1 MTENT
6 ARQGRMAALSLAHLF
21 NDWYMNLIQTLLPFL
36 VAAGLSMGRGAFLI
50 TAFTASSS
58 VLQPVFG
65 YLADRRGKRWIVYVG
80 TAWMALLLGLLGTTG
95 NYALMATL
103 TFLAG
108 LGTAAF
114 HPQAAAMIGAL
125 AGKRKAWHLAVF
137 TAAGNVGWALTPLV
151 AVPVVKDMG
160 LSATPLFIIPGALV
174 AALLWLAAPRLPQAA
189 ARTPEPFL
197 PTLRAAW
204 PGLSKIVL
212 VVSLRSLAYFGFI
225 AFLPLYLLQV
235 RGEPLTGSAHLL
247 FLMLFAGAIGGM
259 FGGWLSDRIGRRS
272 IVVGSLAL
280 ATPLFLLFL
289 HASGDIAVVW
299 LCLAGAALLAS
310 FSVTVAQAQEIL
322 SRNAAIASGLTM
334 GFGVGMGG
342 LGVWIVGLFIEHA
355 GLTAAVTL
363 LAFCPLAAALPALFA
378 RGGTVR
384 AA

>member
-1 MTENT
+1 MTENA
-6 ARQGRMAALSLAHLF
+6 ARQGRMAALSLAHLL

-36 VAAGLSMGRGAFLI
+36 VAAGLSVGRGAFLV

-65 YLADRRGKRWIVYVG
+65 YLADRHGKRWIVYVG
-80 TAWMALLLGLLGTTG
+80 TAWMALLMGFLGTTG

-137 TAAGNVGWALTPLV
+137 AAAGNVGWALTPLV
-151 AVPVVKDMG
+151 AVPLVKRMG
-160 LSATPLFIIPGALV
+160 LSVTPLFIIPGALV
-174 AALLWLAAPRLPQAA
+174 ALLLWLAAPRLAQSA

-204 PGLSKIVL
+204 PELSKIVG
-212 VVSLRSLAYFGFI
+212 VVCLRSMAYFGLI
-225 AFLPLYLLQV
+225 SFLPLYLLEQ
-235 RGEPLTGSAHLL
+235 RGTPLTQSAHLL
-247 FLMLFAGAIGGM
+247 FAMLFAGAIGGM
-259 FGGWLSDRIGRRS
+259 IGGRLSDRIGRRAV
-272 IVVGSLAL
+272 VVGSLAL
-280 ATPLFLLFL
+280 STPLFLLFQ
-289 HASGDIAVVW
+289 HSQGDAATLW

-322 SRNAAIASGLTM
+322 SHNAAIASGLTM

-342 LGVWIVGLFIEHA
+342 LGVWLVGLFIEHA
-355 GLTAAVTL
+355 GLAPAITL
-363 LAFCPLAAALPALFA
+363 LAFCPLAAALPALLA
-378 RGGTVR
+378 QPRT
-384 AA
+384 AQ